1 MSGSEHFQCICFF
14 VASSRVFLPSGLS
27 LFVFVCLCSKKT
39 RSMRCLIKII
49 CMREYVHAR
58 WAVRFRSG
66 RSMKAVVFSAVLIL
80 ITISC
85 VHRCSCVLPC
95 VPRTQT
101 PTFVNSAC
109 PTQTGLSAVTNQ
121 IGSNMETLVS
131 TFQNCLASLGTAQD
145 KPATSCQQI
154 YSTNNSRPN
163 GQYWVTSATGN
174 AVLVYCRF
182 DAFTSFSSFSPL
194 INNGFVALSSLNMLD
209 ASQPPCPTPLKLYTS
224 SGVTGLGRLCSK
236 NAATSCASLT
246 IPTFGLSY
254 QTVCGKVAGYEI
266 GSDNAFKTSAS
277 NNIDS
282 YYVDGISITYGN
294 NPRRH
299 IWTYAASISQTTGG
313 SSNTDTS
320 TCPCT
325 GSGQAPPSFVGSNY
339 YCESGNPQ
347 ATVGTAFYNDLLWDG
362 KNCGTTSAS
371 CCTDQR
377 QPWFCNRLTSPIV
390 GDLEMRVCTDDTV
403 ANEDVAIQSFEFYVQ

>member
-1 MSGSEHFQCICFF
+1 
-14 VASSRVFLPSGLS
+14 
-27 LFVFVCLCSKKT
+27 
-39 RSMRCLIKII
+39 
-49 CMREYVHAR
+49 
-58 WAVRFRSG
+58 
-66 RSMKAVVFSAVLIL
+66 MKAVVFSAVLIL
-80 ITISC
+80 ITFSC

-109 PTQTGLSAVTNQ
+109 PTQAGLSAVTNQ
-121 IGSNMETLVS
+121 IGSNMGALLS

-209 ASQPPCPTPLKLYTS
+209 ASQPPCPVPLKLYTS
-224 SGVTGLGRLCSK
+224 SGVAGLGRLCYK
-236 NAATSCASLT
+236 NLGISCVSLT

-266 GSDNAFKTSAS
+266 GSGNGFRTSAS
-277 NNIDS
+277 NNLDS

-294 NPRRH
+294 PRSH
-299 IWTYAASISQTTGG
+299 IWTYAAGISQVTGG
-313 SSNTDTS
+313 GVPASD

-325 GSGQAPPSFVGSNY
+325 STQSQAPPSFVGNNY
-339 YCESGNPQ
+339 YCESGNP
-347 ATVGTAFYNDLLWDG
+347 GTSWSNVLYNDLLWDG
-362 KNCGTTSAS
+362 KNCGTASAS

-377 QPWFCNRLTSPIV
+377 QPWFCNRLSSSNV
-390 GDLEMRVCTDDTV
+390 GDLEMRVCTDQDIT
-403 ANEDVAIQSFEFYVQ
+403 NEDFAIQSFEFYIQ